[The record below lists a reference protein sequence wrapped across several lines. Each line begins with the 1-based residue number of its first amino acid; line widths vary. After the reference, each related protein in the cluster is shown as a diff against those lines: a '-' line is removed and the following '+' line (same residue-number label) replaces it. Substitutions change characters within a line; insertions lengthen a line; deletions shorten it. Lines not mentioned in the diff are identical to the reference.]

1 MLSINDVILC
11 KKCSDALVVVF
22 SRVIIEVSFNRKRR
36 QSQTQTTAS
45 EAKDWGFVDDITDY
59 EEDIKPIMTESVDV
73 KEYAPFILT
82 YIATMFFGVQFESID
97 RRFSTFY
104 GAKTTFLH

>member
-1 MLSINDVILC
+1 MH
-11 KKCSDALVVVF
+11 KVF
-22 SRVIIEVSFNRKRR
+22 RCTCCCLFARNNIEVSLQQNCEDSHKHKPRLLRPRIGASWMTSRTMRRTSNRL
-36 QSQTQTTAS
+36 
-45 EAKDWGFVDDITDY
+45 
-59 EEDIKPIMTESVDV
+59 TESVDV